1 MPHCHGQEEGRK
13 KRKRQG
19 ARGGD
24 RRTVALVGN
33 PNVGKS
39 VIFGLL
45 TGRYVTVSNY
55 PGTTVEVSQSNLS
68 LDGHEFLLVD
78 TPGVNSLLPMSEDER
93 VTRDILLAERP
104 SAVLQ
109 VGDSKNLKRTL
120 SLTIQIAEMGLPL
133 VLDLNMM
140 DEAMDRG
147 ISVDIEALKE
157 TLGIEVAGTVAPE
170 RKGLKELKAALA
182 RKEPKVPRLN
192 VEYGPV
198 VEKYIERV
206 ARLLPEANISPR
218 SIAAMALSGD
228 ESLGPWLR
236 ANLDAPRLEAIDRLR
251 TECRDALGRP
261 VGLFINEARL
271 AAAGAIADRVVKR
284 TAATGGTFAQTFG
297 RACMHPF
304 WGTVILLG
312 VLFVLYEFVGVLGA
326 DILVGLVEETI
337 FGKYLNPMFERV
349 IGLAIPVAFFRD
361 MLVGEYGLITM
372 ALTYAIGIIL
382 PITTTFF
389 IAFSVLED
397 SGYLPRLAIM
407 SNRFFNMIGLSGKA
421 VLPMV
426 LGLGCGTMA
435 VMTTRILESRRERII
450 ATFLLA
456 LAVPCAAQLGVIM
469 GMLGA
474 LSPLALAIW
483 GGSIVLVLLISGY
496 LASKIVPGERSE
508 FFLEIPPIRVP
519 KLENVVVKT
528 WGRAVWYLRE
538 AVPLFMIGTFALFIL
553 DKLRVLGLIER
564 FASPV
569 VVGVLGLPPKATEAF
584 LVGFFRRDYGAAG
597 LFAMSKDGLLD
608 PVQTVVSLVTIT
620 LFVPCLAHF
629 LMMIKERGMKL
640 SMTIL
645 LVILPLAV
653 LAGGALNWVLRA
665 FNISL

>member
-665 FNISL
+665 FNVSL